1 MPRVLVFQHVP
12 YELLG
17 TLNPMLK
24 AAGFRMRYVNFGRH
38 PEARPRLDGYDCLI
52 VLGGPMNVGQV
63 GEFPHLATEMR
74 LITEALERDMP
85 VLGIC
90 LGAQLMA
97 AALGAEV
104 RANPQ
109 PEIGWYDVTPTE
121 SGRCDPLLSE
131 FSGAEA
137 IFQWHGDTFDIPAGA
152 VHLAGMDTCPN
163 QAFRVGE
170 RGYGLQF
177 HLEVDAPLVERWL
190 SVPHHV
196 AELERY
202 QIDAD
207 RVRLETTHRIEASMR
222 LSEQT
227 FGAFI
232 RLVGL
237 PSRRRLLRSR

>member
-17 TLNPMLK
+17 TLNPLLK

-38 PEARPRLDGYDCLI
+38 PEAEPRLDGYDCLI

-63 GEFPHLATEMR
+63 DEYPHLATEMR
-74 LITEALERDMP
+74 LIAEALDRGMP

-97 AALGAEV
+97 AALGANV
-104 RANPQ
+104 QANPA
-109 PEIGWYDVTPTE
+109 PEIGWYDVTPTSHGE
-121 SGRCDPLLSE
+121 SDPLLAE
-131 FSGAEA
+131 FRSPEP
-137 IFQWHGDTFDIPAGA
+137 IFQWHGDTFDIPPGA
-152 VHLAGMDTCPN
+152 VHLAASDTCPN

-170 RGYGLQF
+170 RSYGLQF

-190 SVPHHV
+190 TVPHHV
-196 AELERY
+196 DELQRHRVNAERIR
-202 QIDAD
+202 QAT
-207 RVRLETTHRIEASMR
+207 RAHIEASMS
-222 LSEQT
+222 LSART

-232 RLVGL
+232 HLVGR